1 MQRQQL
7 RREGIKQRVSNLVN
21 NLKRLLVR
29 YVSIERLSMA
39 NKKELEKQIEVLTDT
54 NKLLTQV
61 IHEKNDMIH
70 CLEVLFKAEEYA
82 DGEIPPKE
90 EPH

>member
-1 MQRQQL
+1 
-7 RREGIKQRVSNLVN
+7 
-21 NLKRLLVR
+21 
-29 YVSIERLSMA
+29 MA

-90 EPH
+90 EPLSLIHI